1 MNEKRTALL
10 RRAVALAFA
19 TCLALGGA
27 GCGSSGTPADPDD
40 GRKALLAALDAWKGG
55 EKPDALAH
63 RTPSIHVADGDWSSG
78 LLLQDYKPDDEGR
91 HVGSDLS
98 YQVVLEL
105 KNAKGKVVKKTAVY
119 AVSTQPQLLVLR
131 QDD

>member
-1 MNEKRTALL
+1 ML
-10 RRAVALAFA
+10 RRAAVLTVALGL
-19 TCLALGGA
+19 TLGAA
-27 GCGSSGTPADPDD
+27 GCGPAATPADPAD

-55 EKPDALAH
+55 EKPDALAG
-63 RTPSIHVADGDWSSG
+63 RTPSIHVADGDWSG
-78 LLLQDYKPDDEGR
+78 GFALQNYKAEDEAR

-98 YQVVLEL
+98 YKVVLEL
-105 KNAKGKVVKKTAVY
+105 KNPKGKAVTKEAVY